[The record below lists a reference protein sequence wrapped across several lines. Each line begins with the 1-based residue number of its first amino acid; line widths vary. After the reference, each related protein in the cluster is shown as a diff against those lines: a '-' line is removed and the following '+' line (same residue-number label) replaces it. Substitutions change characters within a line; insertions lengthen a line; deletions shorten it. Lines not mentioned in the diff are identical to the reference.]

1 MGNWHSAHLP
11 VTPCSRTT
19 LAQRRPASFDLSELL
34 RFCFTMCWA
43 RLIFCLVQ
51 CREICHKS
59 RYRGLALQVWF
70 HWYILFS
77 LDETH
82 SVFHWN
88 ILLWLEDP
96 SPGGPSSVSP
106 HKVPPGCTQGRLGF
120 LAAPTSVWRPGIWHF
135 HQCGLWIGFGWSWLV
150 LLGTGPSEGR
160 WKNVKLLAHAETG
173 SGWVYLVGPGR
184 AVQFAWSLL
193 LLLLH
198 HYHHLM
204 TRQMFQYS
212 RALFWQTGRLP
223 KPPQVRSQPLNVIP
237 APTALSNPSQPP
249 GERPQGDSLD
259 GWEDTLTLYDSE

>member
-11 VTPCSRTT
+11 VTLCSRTT

-59 RYRGLALQVWF
+59 RHRGLALQVWF
-70 HWYILFS
+70 HWYR
-77 LDETH
+77 
-82 SVFHWN
+82 N

-135 HQCGLWIGFGWSWLV
+135 HECGLWIGFGWSWLV

-193 LLLLH
+193 SLLLH

-204 TRQMFQYS
+204 TRRMFQYS

-223 KPPQVRSQPLNVIP
+223 KPPQARSQPLNVIP